1 MARGLEL
8 RSTNAHVEVT
18 LHSQFKVLGNWAV
31 CAPRLV
37 ILWRALH
44 TSIWFKGFWNLWG
57 LAGTVGHQLRSL
69 GVLALDYRVLA
80 LASGGIRPIFAA
92 HEG

>member
-8 RSTNAHVEVT
+8 GSTNAHVEAT
-18 LHSQFKVLGNWAV
+18 LHSQFKVFWSRAV
-31 CAPRLV
+31 CVPRV
-37 ILWRALH
+37 VVLWRALR

-80 LASGGIRPIFAA
+80 LASGGARPVFAA